1 MMLKKQHFSRNI
13 ILISN
18 SPETISTTSSGFI
31 SNTSQPEKAEAE
43 GEVNTVSGSGRLLEL
58 ELETERLS
66 DLLGVME
73 MREEQ
78 LVGEVR
84 SQEEARRE
92 AERRLTSRLAGEEL
106 GRKMKKVLLLTA
118 AFGA

>member
-1 MMLKKQHFSRNI
+1 
-13 ILISN
+13 
-18 SPETISTTSSGFI
+18 
-31 SNTSQPEKAEAE
+31 
-43 GEVNTVSGSGRLLEL
+43 
-58 ELETERLS
+58 
-66 DLLGVME
+66 ME

-118 AFGA
+118 AFGAVHTALQHDVLAGTCTML

>member
-1 MMLKKQHFSRNI
+1 MFPSVSLLCI
-13 ILISN
+13 AG
-18 SPETISTTSSGFI
+18 E
-31 SNTSQPEKAEAE
+31 AEAE
-43 GEVNTVSGSGRLLEL
+43 VTLPGPGRLLEL

-78 LVGEVR
+78 LVGELR
-84 SQEEARRE
+84 SQQEARRQ
-92 AERRLTSRLAGEEL
+92 AERRLTSKLAGEEL

-118 AFGA
+118 AFGAVHTALQHDILAGACTVL

>member
-1 MMLKKQHFSRNI
+1 MFPNVSLLF
-13 ILISN
+13 LAG
-18 SPETISTTSSGFI
+18 E
-31 SNTSQPEKAEAE
+31 AEAE
-43 GEVNTVSGSGRLLEL
+43 VTLPGPGRLLEL

-84 SQEEARRE
+84 TQEEARRE
-92 AERRLTSRLAGEEL
+92 AERQLTRRSAGEDL

-118 AFGA
+118 AFGAVHSALHHDLLAGTCTML

>member
-1 MMLKKQHFSRNI
+1 M
-13 ILISN
+13 
-18 SPETISTTSSGFI
+18 
-31 SNTSQPEKAEAE
+31 
-43 GEVNTVSGSGRLLEL
+43 
-58 ELETERLS
+58 
-66 DLLGVME
+66 LGVME

-118 AFGA
+118 AFGAVHTALQHDVLAGTCTML

>member
-1 MMLKKQHFSRNI
+1 M
-13 ILISN
+13 
-18 SPETISTTSSGFI
+18 
-31 SNTSQPEKAEAE
+31 
-43 GEVNTVSGSGRLLEL
+43 
-58 ELETERLS
+58 S

-84 SQEEARRE
+84 TQEEARKE
-92 AERRLTSRLAGEEL
+92 AEKQLTRKLAGEDL

-118 AFGA
+118 AFGAVHSAVQHDLLAGTCTML